1 MPISFNFRSTGAG
14 IPFLFQHGLGGN
26 LQQAQDLLAGLE
38 GVQLIS
44 MDSRGH
50 GQTPFDPTHP
60 PSFNQYA
67 DDAVALLDHLGIEK
81 AVAGGIS
88 MGSGIA
94 LNLAVRYPER
104 VLALV
109 LVRPAWL
116 DHPDPANLSILSSA
130 AAFMGTPLGQE
141 QFQASDIFIR
151 MDLDLPNAA
160 RSILG
165 QFAREQGQHTAK
177 ILKSM
182 IRDAPVA
189 DLNLLRSI
197 RQPALILASERD
209 PLHPLDFGIV
219 LDQYLPD
226 SRFVEVTSKYVDEVQ
241 HAREV
246 LGYVREFVIRQ
257 QPFLK
262 FGS

>member
-1 MPISFNFRSTGAG
+1 
-14 IPFLFQHGLGGN
+14 
-26 LQQAQDLLAGLE
+26 
-38 GVQLIS
+38 
-44 MDSRGH
+44 
-50 GQTPFDPTHP
+50 
-60 PSFNQYA
+60 
-67 DDAVALLDHLGIEK
+67 
-81 AVAGGIS
+81 
-88 MGSGIA
+88 
-94 LNLAVRYPER
+94 
-104 VLALV
+104 
-109 LVRPAWL
+109 
-116 DHPDPANLSILSSA
+116 
-130 AAFMGTPLGQE
+130 
-141 QFQASDIFIR
+141 
-151 MDLDLPNAA
+151 
-160 RSILG
+160 
-165 QFAREQGQHTAK
+165 
-177 ILKSM
+177 M

-262 FGS
+262 FD